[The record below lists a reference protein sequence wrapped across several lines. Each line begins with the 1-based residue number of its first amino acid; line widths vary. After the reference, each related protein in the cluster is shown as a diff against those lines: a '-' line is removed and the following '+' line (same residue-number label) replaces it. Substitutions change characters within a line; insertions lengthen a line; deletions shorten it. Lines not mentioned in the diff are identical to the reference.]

1 MHRLRKNNIK
11 RQILLLGPVLLLF
24 FFLVAGCEKSDDREK
39 PGISPQNQKSE
50 PSSGTD
56 STKKSIQ
63 GSWKM
68 VYAEIREN
76 DSVQVKDL
84 TSTDFIKIINTTH
97 FAFFNQDRGTSEN
110 FMSGAGTYT
119 FDGSEYVETLDFISV
134 PELRGHEFHFE
145 VEILGD
151 SLIQQGHE
159 KVEAANL
166 DRYILEKYIRIKN

>member
-1 MHRLRKNNIK
+1 MLSQKNNNIK
-11 RQILLLGPVLLLF
+11 SLILLLVPVLIIF
-24 FFLVAGCEKSDDREK
+24 FFLLAGCKKSDDPEK
-39 PGISPQNQKSE
+39 PGISQQNQTSE
-50 PSSGTD
+50 PPSGPG
-56 STKKSIQ
+56 SKKKSIQ

-76 DSVQVKDL
+76 DSVQIKDL

-134 PELRGHEFHFE
+134 PELRGHEFQFE